1 MRNYHNYLNDTT
13 WSSYNKRNCRWS
25 TSSSFVIIYQDGTFD
40 EEIKKNYKLK

>member
-1 MRNYHNYLNDTT
+1 MRNSHDYLNDTT